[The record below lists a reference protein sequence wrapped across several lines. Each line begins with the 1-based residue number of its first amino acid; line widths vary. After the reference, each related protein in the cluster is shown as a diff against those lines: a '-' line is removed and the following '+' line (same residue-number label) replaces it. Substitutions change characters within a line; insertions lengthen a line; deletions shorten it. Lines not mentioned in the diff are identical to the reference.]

1 MAVVKQEP
9 SEDRVASPV
18 SALLVTLGETPAP
31 DTLVAAL
38 VRDAIDVEVIALG
51 DVSVALPPS
60 RPLVVVWFGATGHP
74 GEARLIELVAWR
86 GRASIPVRIVGCA
99 PEGGVGDSE
108 RALAAGFDDF
118 MSGRISPRE
127 LSARLRALKRRL
139 RPSPAKASERLRFG
153 RMTLD
158 ASRHEL
164 WIDARRVAL
173 TALEMAIVAELIAA
187 QGRALT
193 RVELLDRVWGED
205 ELDVGVRAVDN
216 LVCRLRRKLG
226 DPELLVTVRGVG
238 FRLSDQ

>member
-1 MAVVKQEP
+1 MAT
-9 SEDRVASPV
+9 
-18 SALLVTLGETPAP
+18 LVTLGDRPAP
-31 DTLVAAL
+31 QTLVLAL
-38 VRDAIDVEVIALG
+38 VRDAIDVDVCALG
-51 DVSVALPPS
+51 EPSEAAPPT
-60 RPLVVVWFGATGHP
+60 RPLVVAWFSAG
-74 GEARLIELVAWR
+74 RLTDERLAELVAWR
-86 GRASIPVRIVGCA
+86 ARAGFPVRLIGCA
-99 PEGGVGDSE
+99 PEGGVADSE

-139 RPSPAKASERLRFG
+139 RPPPSRQPERLRFG
-153 RMTLD
+153 RLTLD
-158 ASRHEL
+158 AARHEL

-173 TALEMAIVAELIAA
+173 TALEMAILAELIAA

-193 RVELLDRVWGED
+193 RTELLDRVWGED

-226 DPELLVTVRGVG
+226 NPALLVTVRGVG

>member
-1 MAVVKQEP
+1 M
-9 SEDRVASPV
+9 ASPV
-18 SALLVTLGETPAP
+18 SATLVTLGDGPAP
-31 DTLVAAL
+31 ETLVAAL
-38 VRDAIDVEVIALG
+38 LRDAIDVEVVADG

-60 RPLVVVWFGATGHP
+60 RPQVVEWFGASRQASEG
-74 GEARLIELVAWR
+74 RLGELVAWR
-86 GRASIPVRIVGCA
+86 ASASFPVRIIGCA
-99 PEGGVGDSE
+99 PEGGVADSE

-139 RPSPAKASERLRFG
+139 RPPPARLVERLRFG

-164 WIDARRVAL
+164 WIDAKRVPL
-173 TALEMAIVAELIAA
+173 TALEMAILAELIAA

-193 RVELLDRVWGED
+193 RTELLDRVWGED

-226 DPELLVTVRGVG
+226 DPALLVTVRGVG